1 MGKNLSEIEISELA
15 GYITE
20 DDVILNS
27 KPLKRDK
34 SNDDYVVPTSVAHM
48 MEDRW
53 WIKDENIIIDRIA
66 KKVAEEPLN
75 RSYLSS
81 PMCLAWREKSKMSFY
96 RIEADQ
102 EEKITITPI
111 NNSLYESE

>member
-1 MGKNLSEIEISELA
+1 MKDIEINELA

-27 KPLKRDK
+27 KNLKRDK
-34 SNDDYVVPTSVAHM
+34 NNDDYVVPTSVAHM

-53 WIKDENIIIDRIA
+53 WVKDENIIIDRIA
-66 KKVAEEPLN
+66 KQVAEEPLN
-75 RSYLSS
+75 RSYLSA

-102 EEKITITPI
+102 DGKISISPI
-111 NNSLYESE
+111 NESLYESE

>member
-1 MGKNLSEIEISELA
+1 MKDIEINELA

-27 KPLKRDK
+27 KNLKTDK
-34 SNDDYVVPTSVAHM
+34 NNVDYVVPTSTAHM

-53 WIKDENIIIDRIA
+53 WVKDENIIIDRIA

-75 RSYLSS
+75 RSYLSA

-102 EEKITITPI
+102 DGKISISPI
-111 NNSLYESE
+111 NESLYESE